1 MNSFDTLAYSLTLS
15 VAIMTPRSFW
25 AIAIKILGISFAYQS
40 ITTIW
45 KAISMI
51 IMYASWTELF
61 PEVRAQI
68 NGSNYLY
75 GALISSLFIFVVNII
90 VVFLCIFRTDMVI
103 NKLKLEKGFIEERF
117 ELNVSR
123 STVLKIVIII
133 TGALLLLNMT
143 TDLIVEVTDYL
154 LPVEKLS
161 HLRNNRELGYI
172 AEDVLRMVIAL
183 CIIIFS
189 SSIVNFVERK
199 SNKKS
204 AISIDTALTTEGE

>member
-1 MNSFDTLAYSLTLS
+1 
-15 VAIMTPRSFW
+15 
-25 AIAIKILGISFAYQS
+25 
-40 ITTIW
+40 
-45 KAISMI
+45 
-51 IMYASWTELF
+51 MYASWTELF
-61 PEVRAQI
+61 REVRAQI

-172 AEDVLRMVIAL
+172 AEDVLRMIIAL